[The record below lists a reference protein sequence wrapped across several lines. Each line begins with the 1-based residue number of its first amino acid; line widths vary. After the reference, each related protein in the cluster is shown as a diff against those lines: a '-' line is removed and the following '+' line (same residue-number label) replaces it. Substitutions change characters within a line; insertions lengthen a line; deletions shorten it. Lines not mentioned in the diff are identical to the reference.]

1 MNPVLT
7 TASVPD
13 EHRLTHWRDVVE
25 RALVPV
31 TVVPRDD
38 GPFLGR
44 VCTARV
50 GTLRVSTTEAAP
62 QRVRRTAA
70 HIARSPEPFVAVG
83 VQMAG
88 RTTLVQD
95 GRQATADPD
104 DLFVYDTSR
113 PYFLDHPERFAT
125 RVVHIPRRMT
135 ALSDEDLGRITGT
148 AIDTG
153 QGCAAILRPFL
164 ATVVASAHVYSP
176 SAAGRLAN
184 GLVDLFGTLVT
195 ELTEETAAGSGTTR
209 SFLVQRVRDY
219 IDENLGDP
227 ALSPESVARA
237 HHISVRYLHRLF
249 EDEAITISRLIQ
261 RRRLEKCAHELAR
274 RSRTSPTVSSI
285 AQRWGFVNP
294 THFSRVFRDAYG
306 LSPREWRSVR
316 PEVGCD
322 DTGGGSKRRRGGDDQ
337 PAEGGVVTGRRMT
350 FGAEGGRRGSRTSSP
365 HGAAPTQART
375 GDRVH

>member
-1 MNPVLT
+1 MNPVST

-13 EHRLTHWRDVVE
+13 GHRLTHWRDVVE

-44 VCTARV
+44 VRTDRV

-88 RTTLVQD
+88 RTLLVQD
-95 GRQATADPD
+95 GRQATANPD
-104 DLFVYDTSR
+104 DLFVYDTAR
-113 PYFLDHPERFAT
+113 PYFLDHPERFST
-125 RVVHIPRRMT
+125 RVVLIPRRMM
-135 ALSDEDLGRITGT
+135 AQSDEDLGRITGT
-148 AIDTG
+148 VIDTEE
-153 QGCAAILRPFL
+153 GCAAVLRPFL
-164 ATVVASAHVYSP
+164 ATVVASAHLYSP

-184 GLVDLFGTLVT
+184 GLVDFFGTLVT

-209 SFLVQRVRDY
+209 SFLVQRVHDY

-249 EDEAITISRLIQ
+249 QDEAITISRLIQ

-316 PEVGCD
+316 PEAGRDGAGVGSMGGRS
-322 DTGGGSKRRRGGDDQ
+322 GGGQ
-337 PAEGGVVTGRRMT
+337 PTEGGVVTGRHVT
-350 FGAEGGRRGSRTSSP
+350 FGAEGGRRGSRASSP
-365 HGAAPTQART
+365 HGATPLHART
-375 GDRVH
+375 GDRLR